1 MTVIRRWALSLLAVG
16 LGVAWAGPSAQAVSP
31 PVDDPIFTQGL
42 QWGLEQIHA
51 PDGWATATGE
61 GITIAIIDS
70 GVDLTHEDLRSKLT
84 AQANCVGSQGD
95 SARCTGSAQDDHGH
109 GTHVA
114 GIALASTNNGVGMAG
129 VAPNAQ
135 LMAVRVLSNQCG
147 DAAPACDAT
156 GTSEDV
162 SAGIRWATD
171 HGADIINL
179 SLGGGAEQSA
189 MGCSFC
195 EAIDY
200 AWSKDVIVV
209 LAAGNDSVLPDSFS
223 TKPVIIVSAT
233 NRADAPASYSRNR
246 TTFLASA
253 RWAVAA
259 PGGEDDAPGP
269 TDCSTD
275 GNPQGI
281 ISAYWV
287 PKESNRYACV
297 AGTSMASAHT
307 AGALAVLLS
316 TGLTP
321 EAAIDRLLATADDLG
336 TPGRDD
342 DYGVGRI
349 NLAAAVDPAVPGVAD
364 PGPTSREE
372 TLAVVA
378 TSTGA
383 DNLTTAEIRAI
394 LAILLATAGATAL
407 GASQLVKRQYS

>member
-16 LGVAWAGPSAQAVSP
+16 LGVAWAGPSAQAVST

-51 PDGWATATGE
+51 PGGWGTATGE

-84 AQANCVGSQGD
+84 AQANCVGSKGD

-135 LMAVRVLSNQCG
+135 LMAVRVLSNQCE
-147 DAAPACDAT
+147 DTTPACDAT

-179 SLGGGAEQSA
+179 ALGGGAQQSDL
-189 MGCSFC
+189 GCSFC

-209 LAAGNDSVLPDSFS
+209 LAAGNDSVLPETFAS
-223 TKPVIIVSAT
+223 KPAVIVSAT
-233 NRADAPASYSRNR
+233 NRADTPASYSSARQE
-246 TTFLASA
+246 FLRSA

-259 PGGEDDAPGP
+259 PGGEGDAPGP
-269 TDCSTD
+269 TDCSTG

-281 ISAYWV
+281 ISTYWV
-287 PKESNRYACV
+287 PEESNRYACL

-321 EAAIDRLLATADDLG
+321 EAAIGRLLATADDLG
-336 TPGRDD
+336 APGRDD

-349 NLAAAVDPAVPGVAD
+349 NLAAAVDPAVSGVAD
-364 PGPTSREE
+364 PGPRSREE
-372 TLAVVA
+372 AVAFVD

-383 DNLTTAEIRAI
+383 NHLTTAEIRAI

-407 GASQLVKRQYS
+407 GASQLVKRQHS